1 MDIRDVALGLLP
13 ATRCKERGRD
23 FKHSQK
29 LVQTYCQT
37 LKKSKETA
45 TQLRKETIIQ
55 KGVNIQEGAKH
66 TFTYSWDL
74 LQHTYLPEMATEIT
88 TFFGSSSFL
97 ADGHLC
103 CLSLRK
109 GQTAKKEGEKVSRGK
124 AMERRIKRD
133 EVMQLEGMGRKE
145 ESLSIAGQ
153 KGW

>member
-1 MDIRDVALGLLP
+1 MDIGDVALGVLS

-45 TQLRKETIIQ
+45 TQLRKETAIQ
-55 KGVNIQEGAKH
+55 RGINIQEGAKH
-66 TFTYSWDL
+66 TFTSSWDL
-74 LQHTYLPEMATEIT
+74 LQHTYLSEMEKEVMP
-88 TFFGSSSFL
+88 FFGSSSFL
-97 ADGHLC
+97 AEGHRC

-124 AMERRIKRD
+124 ATERRIKRD
-133 EVMQLEGMGRKE
+133 QVMQLEGLGRKE
-145 ESLSIAGQ
+145 KSLSIAGQ